1 MGGCRSPHFC
11 RTWRRTTV
19 KLSDETGSNE
29 AQKVEL
35 FLSQRVIHSVCAA
48 ETSDQGR
55 WLSQSKHVISNF

>member
-11 RTWRRTTV
+11 RTWGRTTV

-35 FLSQRVIHSVCAA
+35 FLSQRVIHGVCAA
-48 ETSDQGR
+48 ETSDRGR
-55 WLSQSKHVISNF
+55 